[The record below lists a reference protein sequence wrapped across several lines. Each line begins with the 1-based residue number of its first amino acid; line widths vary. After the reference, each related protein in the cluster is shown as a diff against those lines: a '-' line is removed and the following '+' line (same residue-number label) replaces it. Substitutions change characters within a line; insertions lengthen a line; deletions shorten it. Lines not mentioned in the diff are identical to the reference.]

1 MVIFEDEKHT
11 KILKEIEPNDI
22 INGTLII
29 PNGIEI
35 ISSSLL
41 LNCHDLRKVV
51 FPDTLKKIESS
62 AFEGC
67 TNLEEIVSSENC
79 RVHISKKSFKNC
91 RRLKEIPSCI
101 KDFPELAFSNCS
113 SLKKIKFND
122 YTDTEIGR
130 ACFRGC
136 TSLEEVIN
144 SDNITKMESFA
155 FSGCKSLKRI
165 VLSSSLHKIAA
176 ETFSNCTS
184 LEEVVLEPFVGE
196 IDTHA
201 FYNCPKLREI
211 DLPRY
216 LKHIGKEAF
225 KYCDSIE
232 EITIPPY
239 LDELGVLAFSYMD
252 SLKRIN
258 VHYANN
264 SFITPDHKVLINKRR
279 QSIVLYANGCEDE
292 SYSVS
297 DLCYRVEGIDKE
309 IIDPIYAI
317 DKYAFVGSK
326 KLKKLCLPTVCTNL
340 EYNAFLGCDNLKI
353 LKIDSIPL
361 FSMSS
366 IRIRENHS
374 FPYSINGK
382 MGYFPFEILEYDGYL
397 PKVEDQEGN
406 NLTSKYHQPF
416 IISGITNLDEQANGI
431 KEIHFK
437 GNWSLNGNF
446 KHFKNLQKVYI
457 DETAPFTAKHFP
469 KGVEFIFANG
479 LSGKGIQSVELH
491 NPLYNYLSYMSY
503 ILYTYEDGTFIV
515 EKDGK
520 FKKTSIADIAENC
533 IYRPDAIVSEPGI
546 YLDFIE
552 DLKKHN
558 FERDYLKDG
567 RLMRMMGPKGRKKLF
582 ELVNPDDK
590 YFEWVLANSNILG
603 VWYKE
608 NEGQEGQQL
617 SSDQQKNVMKWREN
631 KNLNSERHSLLNDHF
646 ELFIEFVN
654 LLKENNI
661 RDIELC
667 DYHFLSEMGLDKYRE
682 LLKVDKDLLLRILK
696 DSELL
701 KSSELHRAL
710 TTSDSS
716 NPAIISFIKAIK
728 EYNLKDAFLYKPIFI
743 SEANNPLLQKM
754 LSVYDANLKRAIKA
768 SRIFEKNDN
777 NHVNLNDLLNLFYVT
792 GALENDP
799 IIRQRATTFLTE
811 KIFAVDYPNGKSN
824 PNQII
829 GDDIHRIFNF
839 RNVRKEYDP
848 DFAQFFF
855 ENYQELIQRE
865 KNKSGF
871 IERIYD
877 NFKDIKR
884 TSTSDRGDQRQLKVT
899 MQKCINFFTKN
910 KFKGVEPKYQ
920 DLANLISEW
929 YDNDQ
934 DWQNAKKTYEEALLA
949 PRNIFVQHYIRED
962 GKEIWNND
970 PKNDLK
976 EKKSEDFSYEWLP
989 KQDYDNLILGKYC
1002 NCCAHVNG
1010 AGNGIMRAS
1019 MILDCCQN
1027 LVIRDESG
1035 AIIAKSTIYVNRD
1048 EGYAVFNNVEMALNR
1063 RNDIDKLKVYKAFLR
1078 GSKAFLDKYNANNQD
1093 NPLRVIT
1100 IGTNRNAILEQL
1112 KSHQKVKVKNALEYG
1127 NYSLYNYH
1135 YNGDWHDEQLLVIEK
1150 SNDSISTTSQSKE
1163 VPSCL
1168 KLTKTTK

>member
-1 MVIFEDEKHT
+1 MVIWEDEKHT

-22 INGTLII
+22 INGTLTI
-29 PNGIEI
+29 PNGVEI

-79 RVHISKKSFKNC
+79 KVHISKKSFKNC

-122 YTDTEIGR
+122 YTDIEIGR

-176 ETFSNCTS
+176 EAFSNCTS

-196 IDTHA
+196 IDTRA

-216 LKHIGKEAF
+216 LRHIGKEAF

-239 LDELGVLAFSYMD
+239 LDELGILAFSYMD

-258 VHYANN
+258 VHYANKN
-264 SFITPDHKVLINKRR
+264 LTTPDHKVLIDKRR

-297 DLCYRVEGIDKE
+297 DLCYRIEGDDKE
-309 IIDPIYAI
+309 IIDPIYSI
-317 DKYAFVGSK
+317 DKYAFAGSK
-326 KLKKLCLPTVCTNL
+326 KLKELSLPTVCKDI
-340 EYNAFLGCDNLKI
+340 EYSAFVDCDNLKT
-353 LKIDSIPL
+353 LRVDAIPL

-366 IRIRENHS
+366 VIIRENYLA
-374 FPYSINGK
+374 PYSIDGK
-382 MGYFPFEILEYDGYL
+382 TGYFPFEILEYDGYL
-397 PKVEDQEGN
+397 PDLKDQEGN

-416 IISGITNLDEQANGI
+416 IISGFPNLDECANGI
-431 KEIHFK
+431 REIHFN
-437 GNWSLNGNF
+437 GNWRLNGNF
-446 KHFKNLQKVYI
+446 KYFKNLQKVYI
-457 DETAPFTAKHFP
+457 DEVGSFKASDFP
-469 KGVEFIFANG
+469 DDVEFIFANG
-479 LSGKGIQSVELH
+479 LSGR
-491 NPLYNYLSYMSY
+491 N
-503 ILYTYEDGTFIV
+503 LYTVSLHIPEYRYMLYAYNDGTFII
-515 EKDGK
+515 EKDGA
-520 FKKTSIADIAENC
+520 FKTTSIADIGKNC

-567 RLMRMMGPKGRKKLF
+567 RLMRMMGPNGRKKLF

-590 YFEWVLANSNILG
+590 YFEWVLTNSKILG
-603 VWYKE
+603 IWYKEVWYKDNDE
-608 NEGQEGQQL
+608 QEEQQMSNDDL
-617 SSDQQKNVMKWREN
+617 KKLVKLGTSYNV
-631 KNLNSERHSLLNDHF
+631 NSEHHSLLNDQF

-661 RDIELC
+661 RYEELC
-667 DYHFLSEMGLDKYRE
+667 DYHFLSEMGIDKYRE
-682 LLKVDKDLLLRILK
+682 LLKIDKDLLLRILK
-696 DSELL
+696 ESELL
-701 KSSELHRAL
+701 KSKELHRAL
-710 TTSDSS
+710 AHSDSL
-716 NPAIISFIKAIK
+716 NPAITSFVKTIK
-728 EYNLKDAFLYKPIFI
+728 ENNLKDAFLYKPIFI
-743 SEANNPLLQKM
+743 SEANNPLLKKM
-754 LSVYDANLKRAIKA
+754 FSVYDANLKRAIKA
-768 SRIFEKNDN
+768 SRIFEKDDN
-777 NHVNLNDLLNLFYVT
+777 NRVNLNDLLNLFYVT
-792 GALENDP
+792 GALESDP
-799 IIRQRATTFLTE
+799 ITRQKATTFLTE
-811 KIFAVDYPNGKSN
+811 KIFTSYYPNGKSN
-824 PNQII
+824 PNQVI

-839 RNVRKEYDP
+839 RNLRDEYDP
-848 DFAQFFF
+848 EFAQFFF

-865 KNKSGF
+865 KNSSGF

-877 NFKDIKR
+877 NFNDIKR

-976 EKKSEDFSYEWLP
+976 EKKSEGFSYEWLP

-1027 LVIRDESG
+1027 LVIRDELG
-1035 AIIAKSTIYVNRD
+1035 KIIAKSTIYVNRD
-1048 EGYAVFNNVEMALNR
+1048 EGYAVFNNVEMALSR
-1063 RNDIDKLKVYKAFLR
+1063 RNNTDKLKIYEAFLR

-1093 NPLRVIT
+1093 SPLRVIT

-1112 KSHQKVKVKNALEYG
+1112 KSHQKVKVKKALEYG
-1127 NYSLYNYH
+1127 DYSLYTYH

-1150 SNDSISTTSQSKE
+1150 EDDSISTTSQSKE